1 MACPRHS
8 LKVGTGEV
16 TTALPPAYLLWTRK
30 GRDVPPAPSISPGLC
45 WQGWRNLWGFV
56 PNLVFLTVEVFRL
69 MDCGLY
75 FVSRFQPEVDQ
86 PLLSLVKYGCSQ
98 AYLHLP
104 DAFHLVGL
112 GH

>member
-1 MACPRHS
+1 
-8 LKVGTGEV
+8 
-16 TTALPPAYLLWTRK
+16 
-30 GRDVPPAPSISPGLC
+30 
-45 WQGWRNLWGFV
+45 
-56 PNLVFLTVEVFRL
+56 